1 MFKLCKIKC
10 APKKG
15 QTKARPKGWKR
26 GFFSKGWRQLWVTVT
41 RAGHRGGIQRRIRP
55 STWQS
60 WQRCKKASR
69 NWHFSPLKISKDAL
83 RESGKSSCAKK
94 RTWNIND
101 IDLHPCYGKGK
112 NSVCFQSIT
121 YFLHNF
127 FSSAS
132 SPLAICMAPPP
143 NSPPSI
149 RRSCVSWL
157 ITVSK
162 QTGAVRPFAV
172 INLLLSFCF
181 RRAFVSG
188 QKLGRR

>member
-41 RAGHRGGIQRRIRP
+41 RAEHRGGIQRRIRP

-94 RTWNIND
+94 KRTWNIND
-101 IDLHPCYGKGK
+101 IDLHPCHGKGK

-121 YFLHNF
+121 YFLYSF
-127 FSSAS
+127 FFECILAVGHLHGDAS
-132 SPLAICMAPPP
+132 ELPPFDSQILRVLA
-143 NSPPSI
+143 NN
-149 RRSCVSWL
+149 RE
-157 ITVSK
+157 
-162 QTGAVRPFAV
+162 
-172 INLLLSFCF
+172 
-181 RRAFVSG
+181 
-188 QKLGRR
+188 

>member
-60 WQRCKKASR
+60 WQRWKKRAGIDTSLLWKSR
-69 NWHFSPLKISKDAL
+69 RMHSEKM
-83 RESGKSSCAKK
+83 ESLVVQK

-101 IDLHPCYGKGK
+101 IDLHPCHGKGK

>member
-83 RESGKSSCAKK
+83 RENGKSSCAKK
-94 RTWNIND
+94 NLKYKWYWFTS
-101 IDLHPCYGKGK
+101 L
-112 NSVCFQSIT
+112 
-121 YFLHNF
+121 
-127 FSSAS
+127 
-132 SPLAICMAPPP
+132 
-143 NSPPSI
+143 
-149 RRSCVSWL
+149 SWQR
-157 ITVSK
+157 K
-162 QTGAVRPFAV
+162 EFC
-172 INLLLSFCF
+172 LLSKYYIFSAQFFFECILAVGHLHGAASELPPF
-181 RRAFVSG
+181 DSQILRVLANNRE
-188 QKLGRR
+188 